1 MPFRTHIL
9 AQVLPQ
15 DAIAPVCHGQACSF
29 NGIALVPAGQPMS
42 SLHTSSSHTLRWL
55 ILAIVSVDL
64 FLIVIDMT
72 VLYTALP
79 HLTLALQAT
88 ASEKLWIVNA
98 YPLAVAGLLPGMGT
112 LSDRY
117 GPKRLF
123 VGGMAIFG
131 IASLLAAYAANPEWL
146 MGARVLLAVG
156 AAMMMP
162 ATLAIIRHTF
172 QDARERAI
180 AIGIWAAVAS
190 GGAAFGP
197 VVGGALLEHYWWG
210 SVFLINVPTVLI
222 VLPLA
227 MWFID
232 DHRSGSSR
240 TFDLIGSG
248 QILVGLVGS
257 VYAVKELSQ
266 RTPSYA
272 LALSGGLIGAV
283 FLLFF
288 VKRQLRIT
296 DPLIDLRLFRNRKFS
311 TAVIVALAA
320 AIAFA
325 GIELIYSQWLQLVR
339 QMSPLQAGL
348 FILPAPLASF
358 VAGPIAGLLI
368 PRLGENR
375 GMWLSML
382 IAGLGAF
389 ALVGT
394 HQMAPAWQ
402 LVSLTIMGFGLGMAL
417 TAASSS
423 ILSNAPADQVGMA
436 ASVEEMSFELGA
448 VLGVAIMGS
457 LATAVYGATL
467 ILPDNS
473 TLPAVVYDS
482 LDEALAVA
490 ATSAP
495 AVAAMLSE
503 RARASFDYALLAVMA
518 ATGGLL
524 LITAWHTWRKRIEHS
539 APHTTLAA
547 DGTGR

>member
-1 MPFRTHIL
+1 
-9 AQVLPQ
+9 
-15 DAIAPVCHGQACSF
+15 
-29 NGIALVPAGQPMS
+29 MS
-42 SLHTSSSHTLRWL
+42 SLHSLRWL

-131 IASLLAAYAANPEWL
+131 IASLFAAYAANPQWL
-146 MGARVLLAVG
+146 MGARVLLALG

-172 QDARERAI
+172 QDARERAM

-197 VVGGALLEHYWWG
+197 VVGGALLEHFWWG

-227 MWFID
+227 IWLIE
-232 DHRSGSSR
+232 DHRSGSTRS
-240 TFDLIGSG
+240 FDLTGSI
-248 QILVGLVGS
+248 QILIGLVGA
-257 VYAVKELSQ
+257 VFAVKELSQ
-266 RTPSYA
+266 RTPSYPVA
-272 LALSGGLIGAV
+272 LFAGFIGAG
-283 FLLFF
+283 FLAFF
-288 VKRQLRIT
+288 VRRQLRTT
-296 DPLIDLRLFRNRKFS
+296 DPLIDLRLFRSRKFS
-311 TAVIVALAA
+311 VAVIVALSA

-358 VAGPIAGLLI
+358 VAGPLSGMLI

-375 GMWLSML
+375 SMWLSML
-382 IAGLGAF
+382 LAGVGAF
-389 ALVGT
+389 GLVGA
-394 HQMAPAWQ
+394 HQIAPVWQ
-402 LVSLTIMGFGLGMAL
+402 LLSLTLMGFGLGAAL

-423 ILSNAPADQVGMA
+423 ILASAPADQVGMA

-467 ILPDNS
+467 ILPDNN

-490 ATSAP
+490 ATAP
-495 AVAAMLSE
+495 PALATMLAE

-524 LITAWHTWRKRIEHS
+524 LVTAWHTWRTGHQSVVPSNAR
-539 APHTTLAA
+539 AA
-547 DGTGR
+547 NGIGNHF